1 MTVPKNTDNPEKS
14 ILICSFFSKEFLT
27 KVKQYFTRSC
37 RSVGYT
43 YVFPQFLESYSFSPE
58 SANEVVIEK
67 GLRQVTTHLEIL
79 ENKYLEKSK
88 YLAGNKLTV
97 SDSCAAAVLV
107 LLEWTGFSFKMWP
120 KVESWLSK
128 VKQQMFW
135 DEVHT
140 THTDFVRELERAN
153 LVQRWTKE
161 VASEASEG
169 LLQYMNFAN

>member
-1 MTVPKNTDNPEKS
+1 MF
-14 ILICSFFSKEFLT
+14 IFFKRISSPFFLT
-27 KVKQYFTRSC
+27 KVKQYFTRSS

-169 LLQYMNFAN
+169 LLQYTNFAN